1 MKNKLMETEI
11 KICSCDGAAQHEQF
25 TKSEYTFPDGSTEL
39 LPDLCPENEYLPSGL
54 FQHYEP
60 ILKTL
65 ESNENWTM
73 FSCYSGMIAEISP
86 GLYFYSFGDID
97 EAGESNFYI
106 KSELNV
112 VVEKLLAEWGELAP
126 PWREFLKS
134 VGNSGYPKGYEPG
147 SMVHHKVLFP
157 KLDEE
162 GLSVGFSF
170 NMENQSLIN
179 ALKEL

>member
-1 MKNKLMETEI
+1 METEI
-11 KICSCDGAAQHEQF
+11 KICSCDGAIQHQEF
-25 TKSEYTFPDGSTEL
+25 TKSEYIFPDGSTEF
-39 LPDLCPENEYLPSGL
+39 LPELCPDNELLSSELYQQYKPL
-54 FQHYEP
+54 
-60 ILKTL
+60 LKTL

-73 FSCYSGMIAEISP
+73 FACYSGLIAEVSP
-86 GLYFYSFGDID
+86 GFYFYSFGDID

-106 KSELNV
+106 KSELKI

-134 VGNSGYPKGYEPG
+134 IGNSGYPKGYEPG
-147 SMVHHKVLFP
+147 SMVDHKVLFP

-170 NMENQSLIN
+170 NMEHQGLIA
-179 ALKEL
+179 ALRNL